1 MFVRAPRLR
10 GLGAHP
16 CEDTARASSRKP
28 LVRDLESTTY
38 ESRPSN
44 VFRDVRSQRPG
55 AGSHAQAA
63 DTIGGSGA
71 SGASAGSPSF
81 STVRGDWLGVGPRAT
96 RLLLNAA
103 TRLLFTLVRLGRS
116 DFRPL
121 SSFIAATLTD

>member
-1 MFVRAPRLR
+1 MYEGGRRR
-10 GLGAHP
+10 GLARHA
-16 CEDTARASSRKP
+16 CEETADTARASSRKP
-28 LVRDLESTTY
+28 LVRDL

-121 SSFIAATLTD
+121 SSFIAATLTAAD

>member
-10 GLGAHP
+10 GFGAHP

-28 LVRDLESTTY
+28 LVRDL